1 MTQGRVD
8 GAVAGLTGGTAGIA
22 RVAEHTG
29 NARRR
34 THRKRRGTDTPW
46 GLIGATPSNRW
57 TPGSG

>member
-29 NARRR
+29 NEGEL
-34 THRKRRGTDTPW
+34 THH
-46 GLIGATPSNRW
+46 GA
-57 TPGSG
+57 